1 MLKKERKIV
10 FPLVKSTTE
19 FIMRCKGLL
28 SLSTPLTV
36 FQWTVHNSGHLDFTV
51 SSLNCGISLLVEN
64 PEERPCCFPPTTLL
78 SDFIKGLW
86 DGRGQWAQ
94 WCWGKAVGQASP
106 PGLPGPHAPPPP
118 HPRPFQQKPG
128 RLGQASSNSGYLSY
142 LFSVLAE
149 PQPQHN
155 QEGLSWKA
163 GMQIKTKITD
173 LHLCF

>member
-1 MLKKERKIV
+1 M
-10 FPLVKSTTE
+10 KSTTE

-51 SSLNCGISLLVEN
+51 SSLNCGLSLWKPRGEALL
-64 PEERPCCFPPTTLL
+64 CPPTTL

-94 WCWGKAVGQASP
+94 WCREKQCGRLLPQARTP
-106 PGLPGPHAPPPP
+106 RPPPP
-118 HPRPFQQKPG
+118 RPRPFQQKPG

>member
-1 MLKKERKIV
+1 M
-10 FPLVKSTTE
+10 KSTTE
-19 FIMRCKGLL
+19 FILRCKGLL

-51 SSLNCGISLLVEN
+51 SSLNCGISLWKPRGEALL
-64 PEERPCCFPPTTLL
+64 CPPTTL

-86 DGRGQWAQ
+86 DRRGQWAV
-94 WCWGKAVGQASP
+94 WQASS
-106 PGLPGPHAPPPP
+106 PGPHAPPTSSMS
-118 HPRPFQQKPG
+118 RPFLQKPG

-163 GMQIKTKITD
+163 GMQIKTKITG